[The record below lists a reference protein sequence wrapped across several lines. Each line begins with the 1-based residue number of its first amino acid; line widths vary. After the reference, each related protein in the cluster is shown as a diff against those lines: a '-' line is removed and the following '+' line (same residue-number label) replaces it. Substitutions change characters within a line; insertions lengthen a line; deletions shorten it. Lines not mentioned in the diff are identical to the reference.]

1 MRNILILSATIEVFF
16 PHTFLTMHLQ
26 HTSRVSTIHLFVF
39 FVLSLLLSA
48 YSVAATTDD
57 EKAQTVVHMLDYISV
72 DYPEF
77 VQNGKVLN
85 QSEFEEQ
92 LEFSTQALSL
102 LKEMPANAEQASL
115 LDKGQALRKA
125 IAGKAEGAEVSKQ
138 ANALRADVIRVY
150 KVAVAPKG
158 TPDLARAAQLYA
170 ANCAACHGTTGRGDG
185 PLSKGMDPEP
195 SDFHDQGR
203 MKVRSI
209 YGLYNTIALGVGGT
223 PMRPF
228 TEITEEDR
236 WALAFFVGTLRGT
249 DEEVKQGEAEWKN
262 GTGKKEFTNLR
273 ALVTQT
279 PDEIEQSG
287 GSALTKVQ
295 SYLTRHP
302 EAIKVAAP
310 SPLQFSREKLAQSL
324 AAYQAGDAGTA
335 RQLAITAYLEGFE
348 LVEGSLDNA
357 DGVLRQKI
365 ELEMMA
371 LRASIGAGKPVEEV
385 SKQVQDIEALLDDAE
400 EALSGDLS
408 ATTAFI
414 SALLILLREG
424 LEAILVLAA
433 IISFVVKTGR
443 RDALRYIH
451 YGWMA
456 AVALGIL
463 TWVIANYV
471 INISGANRELTEGI
485 TALIA
490 AAMLL
495 YVGYWLHSKSYAQA
509 WQKFIREHVSA
520 ALEKKTVW
528 AMAGVS
534 FLAVYREL
542 FEIILFYQALWVQV
556 GNDGHVAVLSGIA
569 TAAVLLAI
577 IGWAILKYSIRLPIG
592 PFFGVTSALLAFLAV
607 VFAGNGI
614 AALQEAGVIEADRFN
629 FITVPLLGIHPT
641 VQGVGTQ
648 AIVLVLVILGI
659 WLSRR
664 QANAK

>member
-1 MRNILILSATIEVFF
+1 
-16 PHTFLTMHLQ
+16 MHLQ
-26 HTSRVSTIHLFVF
+26 HKSRSSFIYSFLFL
-39 FVLSLLLSA
+39 VLSMFMGA
-48 YSVAATTDD
+48 HSVAAVTAD

-92 LEFSTQALSL
+92 LEFSTQALTL
-102 LKEMPANAEQASL
+102 LKEMPAHAEQASL

-125 IAGKAEGAEVSKQ
+125 IDGKAEGAEVSKQ

-150 KVAVAPKG
+150 KVAVAPKA
-158 TPDLARAAQLYA
+158 TPDLLRAAQLYT
-170 ANCAACHGTTGRGDG
+170 ANCAACHGATGRGDG
-185 PLSKGMDPEP
+185 PLAKGMDPEP
-195 SDFHDQGR
+195 SDFHEEGR

-223 PMRPF
+223 PMRAF

-236 WALAFFVGTLRGT
+236 WALAFFVGTLRGS
-249 DEEVKQGEAEWKN
+249 EEDVKAGEAAWKK
-262 GTGKKEFTNLR
+262 GEGKKEFENLR

-279 PDEIEQSG
+279 PDEIEQRG
-287 GSALTKVQ
+287 GSSLTKVQ
-295 SYLTRHP
+295 SYLTKHP
-302 EAIKVAAP
+302 EAIKIAAP
-310 SPLQFSREKLAQSL
+310 SPLEFSREKLNESL
-324 AAYQAGDAGTA
+324 AAYQSGDAGAA

-348 LVEGSLDNA
+348 LVESSLDNT
-357 DGVLRQKI
+357 DGALRQKI
-365 ELEMMA
+365 EIEMMA

-385 SKQVQDIEALLDDAE
+385 AKQVKDIEALLEQAD

-456 AVALGIL
+456 AVALGVL
-463 TWVIANYV
+463 TWVVANYV
-471 INISGANRELTEGI
+471 LTISGANRELTEGI
-485 TALIA
+485 TALVA

-520 ALEKKTVW
+520 ALEKKTMW
-528 AMAGVS
+528 AMASVS

-556 GNDGHVAVLSGIA
+556 GDDGQVAVLSGIA
-569 TAAVLLAI
+569 TAAVLLAVI
-577 IGWAILKYSIRLPIG
+577 AWVILKYSVRLPIG
-592 PFFGVTSALLAFLAV
+592 PFFGVTSGLLAFLAV

-614 AALQEAGVIEADRFN
+614 AALQEAGVIEADRIN

-641 VQGVGTQ
+641 MQGISTQ
-648 AIVLVLVILGI
+648 AIVLALVVIGI
-659 WLSRR
+659 WMSRR
-664 QANAK
+664 AAHAK

>member
-1 MRNILILSATIEVFF
+1 MGA
-16 PHTFLTMHLQ
+16 H
-26 HTSRVSTIHLFVF
+26 
-39 FVLSLLLSA
+39 
-48 YSVAATTDD
+48 SVAAVTAD

-92 LEFSTQALSL
+92 LEFSTQALTL
-102 LKEMPANAEQASL
+102 LKEMPAHAEQASL

-125 IAGKAEGAEVSKQ
+125 IDGKAEGAEVSKQ

-150 KVAVAPKG
+150 KVAVAPKA
-158 TPDLARAAQLYA
+158 TPDLLRAAQLYA
-170 ANCAACHGTTGRGDG
+170 ANCAACHGATGRGDG
-185 PLSKGMDPEP
+185 PLAKGMDPEP
-195 SDFHDQGR
+195 SDFHEEGR

-223 PMRPF
+223 PMRAF

-236 WALAFFVGTLRGT
+236 WALAFFVGTLRGS
-249 DEEVKQGEAEWKN
+249 EEDVKAGEAAWKK
-262 GTGKKEFTNLR
+262 GEGKKEFENLR

-279 PDEIEQSG
+279 PDEIEQRG
-287 GSALTKVQ
+287 GSSLTKVQ
-295 SYLTRHP
+295 SYLTKHP
-302 EAIKVAAP
+302 EAIKIAAP
-310 SPLQFSREKLAQSL
+310 SPLQFSREKLAESL
-324 AAYQAGDAGTA
+324 AAYQAGDAGAA

-348 LVEGSLDNA
+348 LVESSLDNT
-357 DGVLRQKI
+357 DGALRQKI

-385 SKQVQDIEALLDDAE
+385 AKQVKDIEALLDQADD
-400 EALSGDLS
+400 ALSGDLS

-471 INISGANRELTEGI
+471 LTISGANRELTEGI
-485 TALIA
+485 TALVA

-520 ALEKKTVW
+520 ALEKKTMW
-528 AMAGVS
+528 AMASVS

-556 GNDGHVAVLSGIA
+556 GDDGQVAVLSGIA
-569 TAAVLLAI
+569 TAAVLLAVI
-577 IGWAILKYSIRLPIG
+577 AWVILKYSIRLPIG
-592 PFFGVTSALLAFLAV
+592 PFFGVTSGLLAFLAV

-614 AALQEAGVIEADRFN
+614 AALQEAGVIEADRIN

-648 AIVLVLVILGI
+648 AIVLALVIIGI
-659 WLSRR
+659 WMSRR
-664 QANAK
+664 AANAK

>member
-1 MRNILILSATIEVFF
+1 MGA
-16 PHTFLTMHLQ
+16 H
-26 HTSRVSTIHLFVF
+26 
-39 FVLSLLLSA
+39 
-48 YSVAATTDD
+48 SVAAVTAD

-92 LEFSTQALSL
+92 LEFSTQALTL
-102 LKEMPANAEQASL
+102 LKEMPAHAEQASL

-125 IAGKAEGAEVSKQ
+125 IDGKAEGAEVSKQ

-150 KVAVAPKG
+150 KVAVAPKA
-158 TPDLARAAQLYA
+158 TPDLLRAAQLYT
-170 ANCAACHGTTGRGDG
+170 ANCAACHGATGRGDG
-185 PLSKGMDPEP
+185 PLAKGMDPEP
-195 SDFHDQGR
+195 SDFHEEGR

-223 PMRPF
+223 PMRAF

-236 WALAFFVGTLRGT
+236 WALAFFVGTLRGS
-249 DEEVKQGEAEWKN
+249 EEDVKAGEAAWKK
-262 GTGKKEFTNLR
+262 GEGKKEFENLR

-279 PDEIEQSG
+279 PDEIEQRG
-287 GSALTKVQ
+287 GSSLTKVQ
-295 SYLTRHP
+295 SYLTKHP
-302 EAIKVAAP
+302 EAIKIAAP
-310 SPLQFSREKLAQSL
+310 SPLEFSREKLNESL
-324 AAYQAGDAGTA
+324 AAYQSGDAGAA

-348 LVEGSLDNA
+348 LVESSLDNT
-357 DGVLRQKI
+357 DGALRQKI
-365 ELEMMA
+365 EIEMMA

-385 SKQVQDIEALLDDAE
+385 AKQVKDIEALLEQAD

-456 AVALGIL
+456 AVALGVL
-463 TWVIANYV
+463 TWVVANYV
-471 INISGANRELTEGI
+471 LTISGANRELTEGI
-485 TALIA
+485 TALVA

-520 ALEKKTVW
+520 ALEKKTMW
-528 AMAGVS
+528 AMASVS

-556 GNDGHVAVLSGIA
+556 GDDGQVAVLSGIA
-569 TAAVLLAI
+569 TAAVLLAVI
-577 IGWAILKYSIRLPIG
+577 AWVILKYSVRLPIG
-592 PFFGVTSALLAFLAV
+592 PFFGVTSGLLAFLAV

-614 AALQEAGVIEADRFN
+614 AALQEAGVIEADRIN

-641 VQGVGTQ
+641 MQGISTQ
-648 AIVLVLVILGI
+648 AIVLALVVIGI
-659 WLSRR
+659 WMSRR
-664 QANAK
+664 AAHAK

>member
-1 MRNILILSATIEVFF
+1 MGA
-16 PHTFLTMHLQ
+16 H
-26 HTSRVSTIHLFVF
+26 
-39 FVLSLLLSA
+39 
-48 YSVAATTDD
+48 SVAAVTAD

-92 LEFSTQALSL
+92 LEFSTQALTL
-102 LKEMPANAEQASL
+102 LKEMPAHAEQASL

-125 IAGKAEGAEVSKQ
+125 IDGKADGAEVSKQ

-158 TPDLARAAQLYA
+158 TPDLLRAAQLYA
-170 ANCAACHGTTGRGDG
+170 ANCAACHGATGRGDG
-185 PLSKGMDPEP
+185 PLAKGMDPEP
-195 SDFHDQGR
+195 SNFHEEGR

-236 WALAFFVGTLRGT
+236 WALAFFVGTLRGA
-249 DEEVKQGEAEWKN
+249 EEDVKQGEAAWKK
-262 GTGKKEFTNLR
+262 GEGKKEFENLR

-279 PDEIEQSG
+279 PDEVEQLG
-287 GSALTKVQ
+287 GASLTKVQ
-295 SYLTRHP
+295 SYLTKHP
-302 EAIKVAAP
+302 EAIKIAAP
-310 SPLQFSREKLAQSL
+310 SPLEFSREKLAQAL
-324 AAYQAGDAGTA
+324 AAYQGGDAGAA

-348 LVEGSLDNA
+348 LVESSLDNT
-357 DGVLRQKI
+357 DGALRQKI

-385 SKQVQDIEALLDDAE
+385 AQQVKDIEALLDQAD

-463 TWVIANYV
+463 TWVVANYV
-471 INISGANRELTEGI
+471 LTISGANRELTEGI
-485 TALIA
+485 TALVA

-520 ALEKKTVW
+520 ALEKKTMW
-528 AMAGVS
+528 AMASVS

-556 GNDGHVAVLSGIA
+556 GDDGQVAVLSGIA
-569 TAAVLLAI
+569 TAAVLLAVI
-577 IGWAILKYSIRLPIG
+577 AWVILKYSIRLPIG
-592 PFFGVTSALLAFLAV
+592 PFFGVTSGLLAFLAV

-614 AALQEAGVIEADRFN
+614 AALQEAGVIEADRIN
-629 FITVPLLGIHPT
+629 FISVPLLGIHPT
-641 VQGVGTQ
+641 MQGISTQ
-648 AIVLVLVILGI
+648 VIVLALVLIGI
-659 WLSRR
+659 WMSRR
-664 QANAK
+664 AAANAK

>member
-1 MRNILILSATIEVFF
+1 MGA
-16 PHTFLTMHLQ
+16 H
-26 HTSRVSTIHLFVF
+26 
-39 FVLSLLLSA
+39 
-48 YSVAATTDD
+48 SVAAVTAD

-92 LEFSTQALSL
+92 LEFSTQALTL
-102 LKEMPANAEQASL
+102 LKEMPAHAEQASL

-125 IAGKAEGAEVSKQ
+125 IDGKAEGAEVSKQ

-150 KVAVAPKG
+150 KVAVAPKA
-158 TPDLARAAQLYA
+158 TPDLLRAAQLYT
-170 ANCAACHGTTGRGDG
+170 ANCAACHGATGRGDG
-185 PLSKGMDPEP
+185 PLAKGMDPEP
-195 SDFHDQGR
+195 SDFHEEGR

-223 PMRPF
+223 PMRAF

-236 WALAFFVGTLRGT
+236 WALAFFVGTLRGS
-249 DEEVKQGEAEWKN
+249 EEDVKAGEAAWKK
-262 GTGKKEFTNLR
+262 GEGKKEFENLR

-279 PDEIEQSG
+279 PDEIEQRG
-287 GSALTKVQ
+287 GSSLAKVQ
-295 SYLTRHP
+295 SYLTKHP
-302 EAIKVAAP
+302 EAIKIAAP
-310 SPLQFSREKLAQSL
+310 SPLEFSREKLHESL
-324 AAYQAGDAGTA
+324 AAYQSGDAGAA

-348 LVEGSLDNA
+348 LVESSLDNT
-357 DGVLRQKI
+357 DGALRQKI
-365 ELEMMA
+365 EIEMMA

-385 SKQVQDIEALLDDAE
+385 AKQVKDIEALLEQAD

-463 TWVIANYV
+463 TWVVANYV
-471 INISGANRELTEGI
+471 LTISGANRELTEGI
-485 TALIA
+485 TALVA

-520 ALEKKTVW
+520 ALEKKTMW
-528 AMAGVS
+528 AMASVS

-556 GNDGHVAVLSGIA
+556 GDDGQVAVLSGIA
-569 TAAVLLAI
+569 TAAVLLAVI
-577 IGWAILKYSIRLPIG
+577 AWVILKYSVRLPIG
-592 PFFGVTSALLAFLAV
+592 PFFGVTSGLLAFLAV

-614 AALQEAGVIEADRFN
+614 AALQEAGVIEADRIN

-641 VQGVGTQ
+641 MQGISTQ
-648 AIVLVLVILGI
+648 AIVLALVVIGI
-659 WLSRR
+659 WMSRR
-664 QANAK
+664 AAHAK